1 MPHTKKADQT
11 HWSDF
16 LRTFINGNKGRLIS
30 IEVAV
35 ASIGD
40 QPLADSVP
48 LFAIDYGSA
57 GKGNDPVITAGRD
70 EIDDTHKIDAP
81 VEIWES

>member
-1 MPHTKKADQT
+1 MPHTNKVDQT
-11 HWSDF
+11 RWSDF
-16 LRTFINGNKGRLIS
+16 LRTFINGSKGRLIS

-48 LFAIDYGSA
+48 LFAIDYDSVC
-57 GKGNDPVITAGRD
+57 KGNDLVITAGRD